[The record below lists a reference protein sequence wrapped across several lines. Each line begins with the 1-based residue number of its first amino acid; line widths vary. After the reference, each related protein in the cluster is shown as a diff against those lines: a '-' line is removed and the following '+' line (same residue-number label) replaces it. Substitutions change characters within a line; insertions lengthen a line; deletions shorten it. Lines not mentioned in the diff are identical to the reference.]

1 MTRRP
6 TYRFRLYVAEG
17 TQNSDQALANL
28 TTLCQAQLPDRYAIE
43 VVDVLK
49 EPTRSLE
56 DGILMTPTLMVLSP
70 SPIRRIVGTLSQ
82 TPMVL
87 RVLGLRAAVA

>member
-1 MTRRP
+1 VSRRP

-28 TTLCQAQLPDRYAIE
+28 TTLCQAQVPDLYEIE

-49 EPTRSLE
+49 EPTRSLA

-70 SPIRRIVGTLSQ
+70 PPIRKIVGTLSQ
-82 TPMVL
+82 TQRVL
-87 RVLGLRAAVA
+87 QVLGLNASAA